1 MTSEKRSSY
10 LNLAKLV
17 GFFSLYIWK
26 LYQIRKCI
34 LICLIPYSYSTFF
47 KKNGGGHKI
56 KSGHKEVWEGGG
68 DGAVHQNLF
77 IKKIFINKAVQ
88 TKSLYL
94 YEAPRSISIWL
105 NSIRQYLIKQKD
117 R

>member
-1 MTSEKRSSY
+1 MYINMSYSLFIFNIFLKEWEGDIKSSRGTKRFGRGGGGWGSSP
-10 LNLAKLV
+10 KLV
-17 GFFSLYIWK
+17 
-26 LYQIRKCI
+26 
-34 LICLIPYSYSTFF
+34 
-47 KKNGGGHKI
+47 H
-56 KSGHKEVWEGGG
+56 
-68 DGAVHQNLF
+68 
-77 IKKIFINKAVQ
+77 KKIFINKAVQ